1 MPYQKCL
8 IKEISLENHTVTL
21 KREDVFGN
29 TTNIS
34 NVTINFEQEKLK
46 DTLDYAGLLF
56 DIKTVGGILTK

>member
-34 NVTINFEQEKLK
+34 NDQL
-46 DTLDYAGLLF
+46 
-56 DIKTVGGILTK
+56 